1 MTDRIFEIG
10 RAYVF
15 VPGEHP
21 MSLVHTQGPK
31 ATAKFETVYLLFTT
45 SSYFFVCGGGSRKS
59 KCHQN
64 KSFHCNSKK
73 VRENLW

>member
-1 MTDRIFEIG
+1 MFAAQGSIQFPST
-10 RAYVF
+10 Y
-15 VPGEHP
+15 
-21 MSLVHTQGPK
+21 QGPK
-31 ATAKFETVYLLFTT
+31 APAKFETVYLLFTT

-73 VRENLW
+73 VRENF